1 MNARLQALRGRERVA
16 RATRSGEAGFS
27 LIELMVVMTILSI
40 IVGSLGA
47 VFVNAMNAE
56 ADISRRFEAQ
66 SNARLALDKV
76 RRETHCASAATLP
89 NATRVEL
96 TMPAWCPT
104 VGGTA
109 MTVTWCARS
118 TGTGIYG
125 LFRIAPSVGSCTGG
139 TRFANSLTTDAVF
152 AIVAANTANR
162 TLPKLAVDFPVD
174 VTPSTTVGRYRLQD
188 AIVLRNATR

>member
-27 LIELMVVMTILSI
+27 LIELMVVMAILSI